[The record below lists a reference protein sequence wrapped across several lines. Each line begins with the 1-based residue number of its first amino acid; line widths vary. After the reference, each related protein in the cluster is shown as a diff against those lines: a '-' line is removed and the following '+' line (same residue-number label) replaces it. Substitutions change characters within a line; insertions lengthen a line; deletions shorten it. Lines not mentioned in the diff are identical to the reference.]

1 MRVFSVFFISIF
13 KRENRRASADRRNPD
28 CGGSSAHEKRRSD
41 GRRTIA
47 DRRNDTG
54 RRTGMYY
61 KLPDNQKY
69 TLDTIINILE
79 KQLKK

>member
-1 MRVFSVFFISIF
+1 MFFISIF
-13 KRENRRASADRRNPD
+13 KRENRRTSSDRRNHD
-28 CGGSSAHEKRRSD
+28 CAGSSSPEKRRSD
-41 GRRTIA
+41 GRRTID

-61 KLPDNQKY
+61 KLPDNQKD

-79 KQLKK
+79 KKLEK